1 LITQAT
7 VTREKTLILMFEN
20 VDVLMFSTCLMNNE
34 RTMAT
39 RRDVIQFIVSYV
51 VICVGSGLFTFLFF
65 RWFPFLGWLGISFLI
80 LGAIGI
86 VDIRRRGVELKRT
99 NPELFEKLRAE
110 SKKRAQERRAREVR
124 FSDFPRWMLVLAIVV
139 VVVGSADEFRLLRL
153 NASLET
159 VVGVLTLLFIVY
171 YLYYEFKIIRKKRKA
186 SSPSLPQK
194 QEL

>member
-1 LITQAT
+1 
-7 VTREKTLILMFEN
+7 
-20 VDVLMFSTCLMNNE
+20 
-34 RTMAT
+34 
-39 RRDVIQFIVSYV
+39 
-51 VICVGSGLFTFLFF
+51 
-65 RWFPFLGWLGISFLI
+65 LGWLGISFLI